1 MGAWG
6 NMFFGGGNVWKQYF
20 SFQGRLPRATFW
32 FRFFILNIF
41 VNIASSMMDSMLEA
55 RPNVDP
61 MPFMYT
67 LYTLYWVSLSSLW
80 IRRMQDRNVSGWW
93 YAVVAVLAPVALL
106 FRMHIVK
113 LMNAGDASGAAMNM
127 PSIVFGGIVF
137 LIACAVFVIFGFFK
151 GTTGENRF
159 GEDPLAPEAPEAGK
173 KGKGKKK

>member
-1 MGAWG
+1 MGVWG

-20 SFQGRLPRATFW
+20 SFQGRLSRAVFW

-41 VNIASSMMDSMLEA
+41 VNIASSVMDSMLED

-61 MPFMYT
+61 MPFMYI
-67 LYTLYWVSLSSLW
+67 LYGAYWVSLSSLW

-106 FRMHIVK
+106 FRVHIVK
-113 LMNAGDASGAAMNM
+113 LMNAGDPAGLSMNV

-137 LIACAVFVIFGFFK
+137 LIACAVFVVFGFFK
-151 GTTGENRF
+151 GTEGENRF
-159 GEDPLAPEAPEAGK
+159 GEDPIKPDTTESGK
-173 KGKGKKK
+173 KKGKKK